1 MEIAIF
7 GGTFDPPTVAHEAII
22 DACLEQNDIDEIW
35 LMPSGVRTDKPGM
48 RSDEIRIEML
58 DLIRQKYWLPTLKV
72 SDFELTLPRPTKSC
86 TTVRALE
93 EAYPDNRFWF
103 VYGADSYE
111 MMHTWECG
119 QELKKSLGMLLVA
132 RAGYHMPPKSATIRH
147 LQVKNAE
154 VNVSSTAVREL
165 FRTAQPIDGLV
176 SPQIGQFIV
185 DHGLYEQVTIN

>member
-1 MEIAIF
+1 
-7 GGTFDPPTVAHEAII
+7 
-22 DACLEQNDIDEIW
+22 
-35 LMPSGVRTDKPGM
+35 
-48 RSDEIRIEML
+48 
-58 DLIRQKYWLPTLKV
+58 
-72 SDFELTLPRPTKSC
+72 
-86 TTVRALE
+86 
-93 EAYPDNRFWF
+93 
-103 VYGADSYE
+103 

-132 RAGYHMPPKSATIRH
+132 RAGYHMPPKSETIRH